1 LNVSIGFLFKFQL
14 HRPGYYQLA
23 LSYDWKTH
31 VTHGLLLAMTT
42 KGQDIP
48 KLLERLEN
56 KRMYCEQSLSLAA
69 LAAELVID
77 LCAAKIDL
85 VDGDLNALEE
95 ESGLHGYDNRPRG
108 NPLDMEFMRAI
119 QILHFSNRT
128 LGIDTMRLQFIIP
141 TLKKIRVES
150 SKIAADQLDQSKVG
164 GLTKDPVFISDGL
177 RMMEEVVD
185 YLEDYC
191 YNQLLRARFQENRI
205 QTQLTVVI
213 YLDNICK
220 ALLISL
226 GFPFNGSKR
235 YEGQY

>member
-1 LNVSIGFLFKFQL
+1 
-14 HRPGYYQLA
+14 
-23 LSYDWKTH
+23 
-31 VTHGLLLAMTT
+31 MTT

-56 KRMYCEQSLSLAA
+56 KHMYCEQSLSLAA

-77 LCAAKIDL
+77 LCAAKIDV

-108 NPLDMEFMRAI
+108 NPLDMGFMSAI